1 MFDELVRQKIE
12 LAPLKGRN
20 DLRGSENP
28 DLYTSLVSDDVVKL
42 PPNCVSLTKGVR
54 EREKRKTSI
63 SIFHRIF
70 PSNVP
75 TSLSLLLHLQGNI
88 YQGFCFQEIYFHSR
102 IHYKILSL
110 SLSLFFFL
118 PPLPLSLHRSRTE
131 KQISSIDRT
140 IIETHLRIFNA

>member
-110 SLSLFFFL
+110 SVSLLFPSPSSF
-118 PPLPLSLHRSRTE
+118 
-131 KQISSIDRT
+131 ISSSFSNR
-140 IIETHLRIFNA
+140 ETDLVNRSNDHRDPSAHI